1 MKQIGKIKFW
11 IRLGGI
17 FCALFTVSVYAN
29 QKPIYTFQDNET
41 KEYVYILEDSRI
53 FHYQL
58 NPDNPYGY
66 RVFIG
71 PKENMHEFL
80 VQRAILTRGDV
91 ATGSM
96 EIELLDRSQI
106 IYQGYETSESIT
118 RQWASGDTHHLQQIF
133 DLPPGFF
140 NLVEDEIVFRIVLDG
155 VSSENLVDTAWIR
168 WGVQYKNAFGPDRY
182 SENCRIYRE
191 ESFIKNTC
199 NPIEFTTSVIGTKP
213 KLDDNKITAMQM
225 KIFVENDR
233 WGTPGYEIT
242 SARDCVVK
250 LLFQD
255 DGNACDTTVVDEGT
269 TYHISITKVER
280 REMKK

>member
-1 MKQIGKIKFW
+1 MYDLKFW
-11 IRLGGI
+11 IKISGI

-29 QKPIYTFQDNET
+29 QKPLYVFQDKDT
-41 KEYVYILEDSRI
+41 KEYVYILEDLRI
-53 FHYQL
+53 VNYKL

-80 VQRAILTRGDV
+80 VRRAILTRGNV

-96 EIELLDRSQI
+96 EIELVDRSQI
-106 IYQGYETSESIT
+106 ISQSYETSESIT
-118 RQWASGDTHHLQQIF
+118 RQWTSGDTHHLQQIF
-133 DLPPGFF
+133 DLSPGFF
-140 NLVEDEIVFRIVLDG
+140 NLVEDEVVFRIVMDG
-155 VSSENLVDTAWIR
+155 ISSQDLFDTAWIR

-182 SENCRIYRE
+182 SEDCRIYRE
-191 ESFIKNTC
+191 KSFIKNTC
-199 NPIEFTTSVIGTKP
+199 DPIEFTTSVIGTKP

-233 WGTPGYEIT
+233 WGTPGYET
-242 SARDCVVK
+242 SSARDCVIK
-250 LLFQD
+250 LLFQE
-255 DGNACDTTVVDEGT
+255 NLSSCDTNVIDEGT